1 MLLKH
6 SAPLAKKSAPLY
18 RCWTPTPPG
27 SEVDTFAPQIF
38 SVLLFV
44 LRNSPNNAAR
54 IRATFYEAIIQYGV
68 TGKEPTLPKSISG
81 YWPIIQPVLD
91 TSHKRYDAAKKR
103 NKSSENNGFATYKEK
118 EKEKENE
125 KERDKEKEKEAA
137 DAVSG
142 GATQQDRQDVFAQF
156 AGEDS
161 ALLQAL
167 QDYDLMRQEKHKELT
182 DTMRRSLCRQLDEE
196 FHRCEWVEIVK
207 QATMRGW
214 MRFYP
219 LDEPKPHQSQQRQP
233 TAEEEYTRLFN
244 EVCGG
249 GTP

>member
-1 MLLKH
+1 M
-6 SAPLAKKSAPLY
+6 
-18 RCWTPTPPG
+18 
-27 SEVDTFAPQIF
+27 
-38 SVLLFV
+38 
-44 LRNSPNNAAR
+44 
-54 IRATFYEAIIQYGV
+54 
-68 TGKEPTLPKSISG
+68 
-81 YWPIIQPVLD
+81 
-91 TSHKRYDAAKKR
+91 
-103 NKSSENNGFATYKEK
+103 
-118 EKEKENE
+118 
-125 KERDKEKEKEAA
+125 
-137 DAVSG
+137 SG
-142 GATQQDRQDVFAQF
+142 GATQQNRQDVFAQF

-196 FHRCEWVEIVK
+196 FHRCEWMEIVK

-214 MRFYP
+214 LRFYP
-219 LDEPKPHQSQQRQP
+219 LDEPKPQQSQQRQP

>member
-1 MLLKH
+1 M
-6 SAPLAKKSAPLY
+6 
-18 RCWTPTPPG
+18 
-27 SEVDTFAPQIF
+27 EVDKNTNMDY
-38 SVLLFV
+38 S
-44 LRNSPNNAAR
+44 
-54 IRATFYEAIIQYGV
+54 
-68 TGKEPTLPKSISG
+68 
-81 YWPIIQPVLD
+81 
-91 TSHKRYDAAKKR
+91 
-103 NKSSENNGFATYKEK
+103 
-118 EKEKENE
+118 
-125 KERDKEKEKEAA
+125 AA
-137 DAVSG
+137 DAASE

-219 LDEPKPHQSQQRQP
+219 LDEPKPQQSQQRQL
-233 TAEEEYTRLFN
+233 TAEEEYSRLFD
-244 EVCGG
+244 ETFGG
-249 GTP
+249 AAQ

>member
-1 MLLKH
+1 MPRKYFPFYF
-6 SAPLAKKSAPLY
+6 SFYETAQ
-18 RCWTPTPPG
+18 TMPP
-27 SEVDTFAPQIF
+27 
-38 SVLLFV
+38 
-44 LRNSPNNAAR
+44 R

-118 EKEKENE
+118 KEKEKENE
-125 KERDKEKEKEAA
+125 KERDKEKKEKEAA

-167 QDYDLMRQEKHKELT
+167 QDYDLMRQEKHKGA
-182 DTMRRSLCRQLDEE
+182 DRHHAAQL
-196 FHRCEWVEIVK
+196 V
-207 QATMRGW
+207 
-214 MRFYP
+214 
-219 LDEPKPHQSQQRQP
+219 P
-233 TAEEEYTRLFN
+233 TAR
-244 EVCGG
+244 
-249 GTP
+249 

>member
-1 MLLKH
+1 M
-6 SAPLAKKSAPLY
+6 
-18 RCWTPTPPG
+18 PP
-27 SEVDTFAPQIF
+27 
-38 SVLLFV
+38 
-44 LRNSPNNAAR
+44 R

-233 TAEEEYTRLFN
+233 TAEEECRTWADWKKQGR
-244 EVCGG
+244 EVLHGARAAFQVLLIYASKG
-249 GTP
+249 DGQTYKASFFPASATQPLNA

>member
-1 MLLKH
+1 MSYL
-6 SAPLAKKSAPLY
+6 
-18 RCWTPTPPG
+18 
-27 SEVDTFAPQIF
+27 
-38 SVLLFV
+38 
-44 LRNSPNNAAR
+44 
-54 IRATFYEAIIQYGV
+54 
-68 TGKEPTLPKSISG
+68 
-81 YWPIIQPVLD
+81 
-91 TSHKRYDAAKKR
+91 DAAEKLKPKERGEFLYAVAKYGITGEEIPLRKSLQPLWDVIKPNLEVSRKYQTYGEKGGRPKKPPFE
-103 NKSSENNGFATYKEK
+103 KSENPLSENRKPNKEEDK
-118 EKEKENE
+118 DKDMNVEKNTNTECS
-125 KERDKEKEKEAA
+125 AA

-167 QDYDLMRQEKHKELT
+167 NDYDTMRQEKRKGLT

>member
-1 MLLKH
+1 M
-6 SAPLAKKSAPLY
+6 
-18 RCWTPTPPG
+18 PP
-27 SEVDTFAPQIF
+27 
-38 SVLLFV
+38 
-44 LRNSPNNAAR
+44 R

-103 NKSSENNGFATYKEK
+103 NKSSENNGFATY
-118 EKEKENE
+118 
-125 KERDKEKEKEAA
+125 KEKEKEAA

-214 MRFYP
+214 LRFYP

>member
-1 MLLKH
+1 M
-6 SAPLAKKSAPLY
+6 
-18 RCWTPTPPG
+18 R
-27 SEVDTFAPQIF
+27 
-38 SVLLFV
+38 
-44 LRNSPNNAAR
+44 AA
-54 IRATFYEAIIQYGV
+54 FYEAIIEYGV
-68 TGKEPTLPKSISG
+68 TGNKPTLPSNIAG
-81 YWPIIQPVLD
+81 YWPMIKKALD
-91 TSHKRYDAAKKR
+91 TSKQRYDAGEKGGEASKESRFGSNNKK
-103 NKSSENNGFATYKEK
+103 K
-118 EKEKENE
+118 KEKENN
-125 KERDKEKEKEAA
+125 KERENNKENNTA
-137 DAVSG
+137 DAASG
-142 GATQQDRQDVFAQF
+142 GATQQDRPNIFAQF

-196 FHRCEWVEIVK
+196 FHRCEWVEIIK

-214 MRFYP
+214 LRFYP

>member
-1 MLLKH
+1 M
-6 SAPLAKKSAPLY
+6 
-18 RCWTPTPPG
+18 PP
-27 SEVDTFAPQIF
+27 
-38 SVLLFV
+38 
-44 LRNSPNNAAR
+44 R
-54 IRATFYEAIIQYGV
+54 IRAAFYEAIIQYGV

-103 NKSSENNGFATYKEK
+103 NKSSEINGFATYKEK
-118 EKEKENE
+118 EKENE
-125 KERDKEKEKEAA
+125 TERDKEKENDTA
-137 DAVSG
+137 DAASES
-142 GATQQDRQDVFAQF
+142 AIQQDRQDVFAQF

-161 ALLQAL
+161 VLLQAL

-196 FHRCEWVEIVK
+196 FPRCAWVEIIE
-207 QATMRGW
+207 QATMRVW
-214 MRFYP
+214 MKFYP
-219 LDEPKPHQSQQRQP
+219 LDEPKPQQSQQRQP

>member
-1 MLLKH
+1 MPRKYFPFYF
-6 SAPLAKKSAPLY
+6 SFYETAQ
-18 RCWTPTPPG
+18 TMPP
-27 SEVDTFAPQIF
+27 
-38 SVLLFV
+38 
-44 LRNSPNNAAR
+44 R

-142 GATQQDRQDVFAQF
+142 GATQQDRQGVFAQF
-156 AGEDS
+156 SGEDS

-214 MRFYP
+214 LRFYP

>member
-1 MLLKH
+1 MKK
-6 SAPLAKKSAPLY
+6 KKSCRYFPFY
-18 RCWTPTPPG
+18 F
-27 SEVDTFAPQIF
+27 TFYESAQTMKPKM
-38 SVLLFV
+38 
-44 LRNSPNNAAR
+44 RAA
-54 IRATFYEAIIQYGV
+54 FYEAIIEYGV
-68 TGKEPTLPKSISG
+68 TGNKPTLPSNIAG
-81 YWPIIQPVLD
+81 YWPMIKKALD
-91 TSHKRYDAAKKR
+91 TSKQRYDAGEKGGEASKESRFGSNNKK
-103 NKSSENNGFATYKEK
+103 K
-118 EKEKENE
+118 KEKENN
-125 KERDKEKEKEAA
+125 KERENNKENNTA
-137 DAVSG
+137 DAASG
-142 GATQQDRQDVFAQF
+142 GATQQDRPNIFAQF

-214 MRFYP
+214 LRFYP